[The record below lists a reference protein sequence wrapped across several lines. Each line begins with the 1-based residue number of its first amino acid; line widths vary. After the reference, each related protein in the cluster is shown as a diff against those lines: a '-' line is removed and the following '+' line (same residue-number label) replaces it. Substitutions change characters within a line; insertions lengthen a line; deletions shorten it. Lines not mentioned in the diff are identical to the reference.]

1 VTWWMRRGSELRM
14 SLVTLYY
21 TIRHMP
27 AKHKIAKKSIS
38 SLKEDVV
45 PDWQKEEVRKRVEEI
60 EKDLAIL
67 IDEAVVFDM
76 LGKDDDK

>member
-1 VTWWMRRGSELRM
+1 
-14 SLVTLYY
+14 
-21 TIRHMP
+21 MP

>member
-1 VTWWMRRGSELRM
+1 
-14 SLVTLYY
+14 
-21 TIRHMP
+21 MP

-67 IDEAVVFDM
+67 IDEVVVFDM